1 MIVQLL
7 KTDTFLLRRG
17 VQREVVSLADKAKI
31 ILDLLHDP
39 AFQALRV
46 RADREPLLWKEFATL
61 PMPSGYSVEDTWKF
75 LTAMRKHTS
84 HVFPMGSYVYP
95 GEPAQAWYSLDSAI
109 VALTSS
115 IESLVHRQNEYEAGS
130 GGSSSR
136 YDLARLLAE
145 GVSAAARRDGLSV
158 SVADAEELL
167 LDVRKPKND
176 GEKVVSATLT
186 LLATLPSLEEEFVAP
201 LDMTGFSHKI
211 MQAAPD
217 LPCSESPRALRGD
230 SPVRYTAGRQQ
241 EALTV
246 LCELVN
252 RSAERPLQERIP
264 DMTFVSSIVWDFAP
278 FKKWNGLMEL
288 VLRHI
293 TFLKGGYPF
302 LRWIPFS
309 KLIMAWEQG
318 TLERPEID
326 FAFDSQP
333 VDIGEGYD
341 GTASLHAHILI
352 LATSLEA
359 VCEGLREKDR
369 ADRQLLER
377 LPFQSDMNIRQQ
389 HILRQAIQNPRVPF
403 RISPHKELY
412 SIAYAT
418 ARNDFIKLERAG
430 LLVSDYQGK
439 ALTFK
444 LNPAIASGREE

>member
-1 MIVQLL
+1 MV
-7 KTDTFLLRRG
+7 
-17 VQREVVSLADKAKI
+17 DKAKI

-46 RADREPLLWKEFATL
+46 RADREPLRWEVFATL
-61 PMPSGYSVEDTWKF
+61 PMPAGYSAEDTWKF

-95 GEPAQAWYSLDSAI
+95 GEPAQAWYSLNSAI
-109 VALTSS
+109 VALTLNV
-115 IESLVHRQNEYEAGS
+115 ESLVHRQSEYEADA

-145 GVSAAARRDGLSV
+145 DVSAAAQRDGLSV
-158 SVADAEELL
+158 SAATVEELL
-167 LDVRKPKND
+167 LEVRKPKND
-176 GEKVVSATLT
+176 SERVVNTTLA
-186 LLATLPSLEEEFVAP
+186 LLAALPSLEGELITP
-201 LDMTGFSHKI
+201 LDITGFSYKI
-211 MQAAPD
+211 IQAAPD
-217 LPCSESPRALRGD
+217 LSCREFPRVARGESSA
-230 SPVRYTAGRQQ
+230 RYTAGRQQ
-241 EALTV
+241 EALSV

-252 RSAERPLQERIP
+252 HSAERPVQERIP

-278 FKKWNGLMEL
+278 FKKWNGLMEV
-288 VLRHI
+288 VLRHV
-293 TFLKGGYPF
+293 TFIKSGYSF
-302 LRWIPFS
+302 LRWVPFS

-318 TLERPEID
+318 SLESPEIG

-333 VDIGEGYD
+333 FDIGEGYD

-359 VCEGLREKDR
+359 VCESLREKDR
-369 ADRQLLER
+369 ADRQLLEG

-389 HILRQAIQNPRVPF
+389 HILRQAIQNPRAPF

-412 SIAYAT
+412 GIAYAT

-439 ALTFK
+439 ALTFR
-444 LNPAIASGREE
+444 LNPEIAVGQKDTLLEDGR